1 MTGQLSGN
9 KLKRFMQAWEIS
21 GLRNC
26 LLMLALLAV
35 TIPVNAAMQP
45 IRAMHF
51 IVFNLSVGDAKRLID
66 EASKEKFNTVIMAMP
81 WGNGLKLNSTPWV
94 VPTKLTWS
102 RDDLL
107 VVVNYARHKNM
118 EVIPQLSLLS
128 HQDLLLAPNFPD
140 LMFNSLT
147 YDPRKNKVYEIVLPI
162 IDELI
167 ELLHPSAIHIGH
179 DEVVGWDENHFKVGL
194 LKRGEQIL
202 PPDLFFDD
210 VNRLHAYL
218 KKRNIETWMW
228 GDMLIAPD
236 EFPTLGSKDDLSN
249 ADLNGSSPGYGQALR
264 RKIPKD
270 IVICD
275 WHYRGKHTEFP
286 TLAAFKTEGFRVLG
300 TTWRAKETTLNFSQ
314 YAARHGATGMIASTW
329 IILGA
334 ESKVV
339 NNWGDIEQ
347 LIRESGEAFSKDFPD
362 AE

>member
-1 MTGQLSGN
+1 MTGALSGN
-9 KLKRFMQAWEIS
+9 KPKSYMQAWVIS
-21 GLRNC
+21 GLRN
-26 LLMLALLAV
+26 LWLMLTLLAV
-35 TIPVNAAMQP
+35 TTPVYAVMQP
-45 IRAMHF
+45 IRALHF
-51 IVFNLSVGDAKRLID
+51 IVFNLSVSDAKRLID
-66 EASKEKFNTVIMAMP
+66 DASKEKFNTVILGMP
-81 WGNGLKLNSTPWV
+81 YGNGLKLNSTPWV

-102 RDDLL
+102 RDDL
-107 VVVNYARHKNM
+107 VEVVNYARHKNM

-167 ELLHPSAIHIGH
+167 ELLHPRAIHIGH
-179 DEVVGWDENHFKVGL
+179 DEVVGWDEKHFATGL

-202 PPDLFFDD
+202 PPDLFLDD
-210 VNRLHAYL
+210 VNRLHSYL
-218 KKRNIETWMW
+218 KKKNIETWMW

-236 EFPTLGSKDDLSN
+236 EFPTMRGR
-249 ADLNGSSPGYGQALR
+249 ADINGSSPGYGQALR

-275 WHYRGKHTEFP
+275 WHYRGELTEYP
-286 TLAAFKTEGFRVLG
+286 TLATFKTEGYRVLG
-300 TTWRAKETTLNFSQ
+300 ATWREKETTVNFSL
-314 YAARHGATGMIASTW
+314 YAAHHGASGMIASTW

-334 ESKVV
+334 GSKVV
-339 NNWGDIEQ
+339 NNWEDIEQ

-362 AE
+362 AK